1 LLKDAKSDND
11 KIENEIT
18 FSVPSFLM
26 IFTSDIAA
34 YLASSRRIFVSSDS
48 PSFAYGRGI
57 KF

>member
-1 LLKDAKSDND
+1 MMMKKNRFF
-11 KIENEIT
+11 T

-26 IFTSDIAA
+26 ILTSDIAA
-34 YLASSRRIFVSSDS
+34 YLASSLRIFPSSDS

>member
-1 LLKDAKSDND
+1 MKMRGNLF
-11 KIENEIT
+11 T

-26 IFTSDIAA
+26 ILTSDIAA
-34 YLASSRRIFVSSDS
+34 YFASSLRIFPSSDS